1 MGCVLK
7 FGGKDPTPPS
17 GEAVDGLVCVH
28 KSAASIGQA
37 AQKAVW
43 SDAGTF
49 GGKSCSIWPIVP
61 RDNEGLAVE
70 SFYISLKDKTIDP
83 NPCYP
88 TPYVLRL
95 SSTMVGPTKKLG
107 ELLEIK
113 YSTKNIRCGGK
124 SISIFKPQLSK

>member
-1 MGCVLK
+1 MPIPPQGYVAMGCVLK

-70 SFYISLKDKTIDP
+70 SFTSVSKIK
-83 NPCYP
+83 
-88 TPYVLRL
+88 L
-95 SSTMVGPTKKLG
+95 SIQILAIQ
-107 ELLEIK
+107 LLTFFV
-113 YSTKNIRCGGK
+113 YLQQWSV
-124 SISIFKPQLSK
+124 PQRN